1 MIFCLVISAKCMLC
15 MYSDRGVVGC
25 IYCNHVEIMKND
37 YVLTYLLNE
46 FLLGSSKSVI
56 DFYAAA

>member
-1 MIFCLVISAKCMLC
+1 MLC
-15 MYSDRGVVGC
+15 MYSDRGVVDC